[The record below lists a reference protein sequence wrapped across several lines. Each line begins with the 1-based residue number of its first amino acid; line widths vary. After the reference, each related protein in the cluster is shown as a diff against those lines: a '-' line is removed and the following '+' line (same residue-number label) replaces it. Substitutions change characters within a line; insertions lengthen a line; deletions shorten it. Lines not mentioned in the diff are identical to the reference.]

1 MMELSGKESPSLSG
15 PAGKLWR
22 KFYFWIPAGMITA
35 GVTTTGMI
43 TAGVTTAGVITAGV
57 IKVYF

>member
-22 KFYFWIPAGMITA
+22 KVYFWITAGVITVGVITAGMITA
-35 GVTTTGMI
+35 GVI
-43 TAGVTTAGVITAGV
+43 IVGVITAGV
-57 IKVYF
+57 IRVYF